1 VGPGFES
8 RRDHHFSLFPTILEE
23 NPMKSFF
30 QAFFG
35 SFLAHVLVI
44 GLAIIL
50 LFAMAASMGPKP
62 PMVPDKAVL
71 VFDLNRALPDGVGE
85 VAPAEALQ
93 KALQGGSLS
102 QYTPL
107 PSLIKALERAATDP
121 HVSGLFI
128 TGNLSGAGAAALLE
142 LKQALNIFKEKK
154 PVISYNQIWGRGE
167 LYLCSGLGTMY
178 INPFGNVEVVAP
190 SAKLMFFSNAF
201 KKYGIDVQ
209 VTKVGKYKSA
219 VEPYIQD
226 KMSPENAE
234 QIKGYLGEIWDGLK
248 AEIAKG
254 RGIDSGDVQRLAN
267 TKLVMNVAESIDAK
281 LVDKPAYYDEVLDEL
296 KKLAGKESGT
306 KEFPQIDIDTYAKVP
321 GAMQKGRNRIAVVVA
336 EGEIVDGDGGPSQ
349 IGGDGLARELRDLRM
364 NKNVKAVVMR
374 VNSPGGS
381 AMASDVILREVIALK
396 NAGKPVVVSM
406 GNVAASGG
414 YWISSAADYIF
425 AEPVTITGSIGVFGL
440 LPNVQKFANDH
451 GITFDSVDLG
461 DMSFNLLYEPLKP
474 KALDRVQAMVDN
486 IYDIFLENVSK
497 GRNIEKSKVNEIAQG
512 RVWAGRKALELK
524 LVDALGGLQDAV
536 KKAAELAKIEGD
548 YRVDTPGAPQTTF
561 ERLMKMMGGGE
572 KRKLTKAGAFDKAKN
587 ELEEALLRLRSL
599 NDPNG
604 VYALAPIGVTR

>member
-1 VGPGFES
+1 
-8 RRDHHFSLFPTILEE
+8 
-23 NPMKSFF
+23 MKSFF

-35 SFLAHVLVI
+35 AFLAHVLVI
-44 GLAIIL
+44 GVGIIL

-62 PMVPDKAVL
+62 PVVPDKAVL

-85 VAPAEALQ
+85 VAPTEALQ
-93 KALQGGSLS
+93 KALQGGSLN
-102 QYTPL
+102 QNTPL
-107 PSLIKALERAATDP
+107 PSLIKALEMAASDP
-121 HVSGLFI
+121 KVSGLFI
-128 TGNLSGAGAAALLE
+128 TGNLNSGGAAALLE
-142 LKQALNIFKEKK
+142 LKQALNVFKEKKK
-154 PVISYNQIWGRGE
+154 PVISYNQVWGRGE

-178 INPFGNVEVVAP
+178 INPFGNIEIKAP
-190 SAKLMFFSNAF
+190 SANLMFFSNAF

-219 VEPYIQD
+219 VEPFIQD

-234 QIKGYLGEIWDGLK
+234 QVKGYLGEIWEGLK
-248 AEIAKG
+248 TEIAKG
-254 RGIDSGDVQRLAN
+254 RSIDSGDVQRLAN
-267 TKLVMNVAESIDAK
+267 TKLVMNVTDSIDAK
-281 LVDKPAYYDEVLDEL
+281 LVDKSAYYDEVLDEL
-296 KKLAGKESGT
+296 KKLAGKAEGA

-321 GAMQKGRNRIAVVVA
+321 GAPQKGRSRIAVIVA

-349 IGGDGLARELRDLRM
+349 IGGDSLARDLRDLRF

-381 AMASDVILREVIALK
+381 ASASDVILREVIALK

-414 YWISSAADYIF
+414 YWISSMADYIF
-425 AEPVTITGSIGVFGL
+425 AEPVTITGSIGVFGM
-440 LPNVQKFANDH
+440 LPNAQKFANDH
-451 GITFDSVDLG
+451 GITFDSVELG
-461 DMSFNLLYEPLKP
+461 DMAFNLPFEPLKP
-474 KALDRVQAMVDN
+474 KVLDRVQALVDYV
-486 IYDIFLENVSK
+486 YDTFLENVSK
-497 GRNIEKSKVNEIAQG
+497 GRKLEKSKVQDIAQG
-512 RVWAGRKALELK
+512 RVWAGRKALELG

-548 YRVDTPGAPQTTF
+548 YRVDTPGEPQTTI

-572 KRKLTKAGAFDKAKN
+572 KRKLTKAGAFDTAKN

-604 VYALAPIGVTR
+604 VYALAPIGVTIK